1 MTAKQSERL
10 IVKYLTNQAS
20 QDEMEVLTIW
30 LEDVDNQKVFQGF
43 VKTNYAI
50 DYIMD
55 TFDQNETKKLLFQKI
70 KEEKSVFYKRRI
82 PSYFKY
88 AAVIMVTLGI
98 AYFYQ
103 NNNSSL
109 QNDKL
114 LIPKDE
120 DITLVLDNGKIQ
132 TINPLNSINVYDK
145 AGKII
150 GRQNKSKIIYA
161 GNMASNTL
169 VYNTIKIPY
178 GKRFEVALSDGTIV
192 HLNSGT
198 SLRYPVQ
205 FLKNQSRNVFLTGE
219 AFFEVAKD
227 KAHPFTVNTEEMKVE
242 VLGTK
247 FNVNSYKEEN
257 SSDVVLVEGKVALYK
272 DKKTAQNQTFL
283 SPGLKGTILKGQQ
296 NFTKEEVN
304 TANYTG
310 WMQGSLVFKKKSFN
324 SIIRTLERNYN
335 VTFINKDKALG
346 NEIFNAR
353 FDNEP
358 IEVVLKYL
366 SDSYAIKYKIKDNT
380 VIIEEN

>member
-1 MTAKQSERL
+1 MTTKKSEEL
-10 IVKYLTNQAS
+10 IVKFITNQANQEEIELLS
-20 QDEMEVLTIW
+20 QW
-30 LEDVDNQKVFQGF
+30 LEDADNQKVFQGF

-55 TFDQNETKKLLFQKI
+55 TFDKNETKKLLFQKI

-88 AAVIMVTLGI
+88 AAVIMATIGI
-98 AYFYQ
+98 GYFYQ
-103 NNNSSL
+103 NDNSS
-109 QNDKL
+109 QQSENR

-120 DITLVLDNGKIQ
+120 AITLVLDNGKIQ
-132 TINPLNSINVYDK
+132 TINPSNTVNVLDK
-145 AGKII
+145 SGKII
-150 GRQNKSKIIYA
+150 GKQNKSKIIYS
-161 GNMASNTL
+161 GNIYSNKL
-169 VYNTIKIPY
+169 VYNTLIIPY
-178 GKRFEVALSDGTIV
+178 GKRFGVTLSDGTIV

-198 SLRYPVQ
+198 TLRYPIQ
-205 FLKNQSRNVFLTGE
+205 FLKNKSRKVFLTGE
-219 AFFEVAKD
+219 AFFEVAKN
-227 KAHPFTVNTEEMKVE
+227 KAHPFTVNTDELKVE

-257 SSDVVLVEGKVALYK
+257 TSDVVLVEGKVALYK
-272 DKKTAQNQTFL
+272 DQKTAQNQTFL
-283 SPGLKGTILKGQQ
+283 TPGLKGTIVKGEQ

-304 TANYTG
+304 TDNYTG
-310 WMQGSLVFKKKSFN
+310 WIQGSLVFKKKSFN

-346 NEIFNAR
+346 KEIFNAR

-366 SDSYAIKYKIKDNT
+366 SDSYAINYTIKNNM
-380 VIIEEN
+380 VIIE

>member
-1 MTAKQSERL
+1 MTTKKSEEL
-10 IVKYLTNQAS
+10 IVKFITNQANQEEIELLS
-20 QDEMEVLTIW
+20 QW

-88 AAVIMVTLGI
+88 AAVIMATIGI

-103 NNNSSL
+103 NNNSSQ
-109 QNDKL
+109 QNDSL

-120 DITLVLDNGKIQ
+120 AITLVLDNGKIQ
-132 TINPLNSINVYDK
+132 TINPSNSINVYDK

-150 GRQNKSKIIYA
+150 GRQSKSKIIYA

-227 KAHPFTVNTEEMKVE
+227 KAHPFTVNTSEMNVE

-247 FNVNSYKEEN
+247 FNVNSYKEEGT
-257 SSDVVLVEGKVALYK
+257 SDVVLVEGKVALYK
-272 DKKTAQNQTFL
+272 DQKTAQNPTFL
-283 SPGLKGTILKGQQ
+283 TPGLKGTIVKGEQ

-304 TANYTG
+304 TDNYTG
-310 WMQGSLVFKKKSFN
+310 WIQGSLVFKKKSFN

-346 NEIFNAR
+346 KEIFNAR

-366 SDSYAIKYKIKDNT
+366 SDSYAINYTIKDNM
-380 VIIEEN
+380 VIIE

>member
-1 MTAKQSERL
+1 MTTKKSEEL
-10 IVKYLTNQAS
+10 IVKFITNQANQEEIELLS
-20 QDEMEVLTIW
+20 QW

-55 TFDQNETKKLLFQKI
+55 TFDPNETKKLLFQKI

-88 AAVIMVTLGI
+88 AAVIIATIGI

-103 NNNSSL
+103 NNNSSQ
-109 QNDKL
+109 QNDSL

-120 DITLVLDNGKIQ
+120 AITLVLDNGKIQ
-132 TINPLNSINVYDK
+132 TINPSNSMNVYDK

-150 GRQNKSKIIYA
+150 GRQNKSKIIYS
-161 GNMASNTL
+161 GNISSNTL
-169 VYNTIKIPY
+169 VYNTLKIPY
-178 GKRFEVALSDGTIV
+178 GKRFDVTLSDGTIV

-198 SLRYPVQ
+198 TLRYPVQ
-205 FLKNQSRNVFLTGE
+205 FLKNQSRNVFLIGE

-227 KAHPFTVNTEEMKVE
+227 KVHPFTVNAAEVKVE

-257 SSDVVLVEGKVALYK
+257 TSDVVLVEGKVALYK
-272 DKKTAQNQTFL
+272 SQKTAQNLTFL
-283 SPGLKGTILKGQQ
+283 TPGLKGTIVKGEQ
-296 NFTKEEVN
+296 NFSKEEVN
-304 TANYTG
+304 TENYTG

-346 NEIFNAR
+346 KEIFNAR

-366 SDSYAIKYKIKDNT
+366 SDSYAINYTIKDNM
-380 VIIEEN
+380 VIIE